1 MLLTLHKGTS
11 SPREEAQ
18 RKETGFGHLLLLT
31 VMDIFPCP
39 HKSHSQ
45 MHGEQAGKK
54 PTERLPPEDQ
64 VCAGVFWLVSTPHT
78 QLRMPSH
85 QSGVEVG
92 SSGKKLENFQNLKGL
107 SECCTRLSFLRL
119 AGIRQT
125 CGAISSVH

>member
-1 MLLTLHKGTS
+1 MLFTLHKGT
-11 SPREEAQ
+11 PFLREEAQ
-18 RKETGFGHLLLLT
+18 RKETGFGLLLLLMA
-31 VMDIFPCP
+31 MDIFPCP

-45 MHGEQAGKK
+45 KHGEQDGKK

-64 VCAGVFWLVSTPHT
+64 VCGGGFWLVSTPHT

-92 SSGKKLENFQNLKGL
+92 SSEKKLENFQNLKGQ

-119 AGIRQT
+119 AGICQT
-125 CGAISSVH
+125 CGAVSSVH